1 MLSSVPLFAAVN
13 AKMGAEI
20 INSKC
25 TACHS
30 GTLETGLSR
39 ISDQR
44 KSPEGWYMTI
54 SRMQRH
60 GLDLT
65 AEERMSAVKYLSDNQ
80 GLTPAELMPYVYVLD
95 KTPNA
100 MEEGKD
106 ELLTEMCVRCHS
118 EARIGLQRRTADE
131 WRGLVNFHVAQ
142 FISFEVQAQAR
153 DRDWFGVANNEIVPY
168 LEVNF
173 GKDEKVWKAYQE
185 SVKDFEIPTKW
196 SVHGHTPGK
205 GDFKAE
211 LTFTKNSDETYAV
224 TMRSEYADG
233 KKAVAEGTGIVY
245 SGTEVRASM
254 EQNGVAMQQIMHVN
268 PEDGTFVGRVYE
280 TLHNENGSVLK
291 ATAADKKETAI
302 AGVYPKGIKVG
313 EKAMLTI
320 VGSNLS
326 DKVKLSGSVKVLKT
340 LKQSANEIV
349 LEVEAA
355 KNAKPSQSSI
365 TIGSAVFE
373 NSFAVYDKVDYV
385 SVTPDYAISRTGS
398 EAKNAKILKQYATF
412 EAIGFSNGAD
422 GEKGTADDI
431 DLGVL
436 PVTWNI
442 EPFDEQ
448 AVEDKDVLYAGSI
461 NRYTGKFTPSEDGL
475 NPKRTY
481 STNNVGN
488 LFVVATYLQG
498 DEQIDGKAHLIA
510 TVPKFVNPP
519 IN

>member
-1 MLSSVPLFAAVN
+1 MSSVPLFAAVD

-30 GTLETGLSR
+30 GTLGTGLSR

-65 AEERMSAVKYLSDNQ
+65 TEERMSAVKYLSDNQ
-80 GLTPAELMPYVYVLD
+80 GLTPDELMPYVYVLD

-168 LEVNF
+168 LEANF

-185 SVKDFEIPTKW
+185 SIKGFELPLKW
-196 SVHGHTPGK
+196 SVYGHTPGK
-205 GDFKAE
+205 GDFKAD

-224 TMRSEYADG
+224 TMLSEYADG
-233 KKAVAEGTGIVY
+233 EKVTAEGTGIAY
-245 SGTEVRASM
+245 SGTEVRASL

-268 PEDGTFVGRVYE
+268 ASDGTFTGRVYE
-280 TLHNENGSVLK
+280 TLHNENGSYLK
-291 ATAADKKETAI
+291 ATAADKKETEI
-302 AGVYPKGIKVG
+302 AGVYPKALKAG
-313 EKAMLTI
+313 ESTTLTI
-320 VGSNLS
+320 VGSNLGGTVS
-326 DKVKLSGSVKVLKT
+326 LNGDVKVLKT
-340 LKQSANEIV
+340 LKQNENEIV
-349 LEVEAA
+349 LEVQADKAA
-355 KNAKPSQSSI
+355 KTSQSSI

-373 NSFAVYDKVDYV
+373 NSFAVYEKVDYV
-385 SVTPDYAISRTGS
+385 SVTPDYAVSRTGS
-398 EAKNAKILKQYATF
+398 EAKNSKILKQYATF

-422 GEKGTADDI
+422 GEQGTEDDVN
-431 DLGVL
+431 LGVL

-448 AVEDKDVLYAGSI
+448 AIKDKDVLYAGSI
-461 NRYTGKFTPSEDGL
+461 NRYTGMFTPSEDGL

-488 LFVVATYLQG
+488 LFIVATYLQDDG
-498 DEQIDGKAHLIA
+498 QIDGKAHLIA